1 MKTLFRALLL
11 GFAVTAY
18 AYTDEALADQIVDLP
33 GAPDVSFNQF
43 AGYLTVDE
51 NTVRFRVI
59 ASTLPQPYPSSVNRC
74 ETGQEVLGPS
84 HVRSLA
90 LLHRPLSPRSAL
102 RPLTLAPPLLQDL
115 KYFYWFAEREGGD
128 PASSPLAMWTN
139 GGPGCSG
146 LSGFMTEQGPFR
158 PQADGT
164 LKKNDYAWNKVANY
178 LFIEQPVGVGF
189 SYSTTPSDYLHVGDL
204 EAAAYNYNLLLAF
217 VKRFPEYATNPL
229 YITAESYG
237 TRVLPPATPH
247 YLHHTHHRTPHTP
260 RTVSS
265 ATSHQ

>member
-102 RPLTLAPPLLQDL
+102 RPLTLAPPLLRTSSTSTGSRSARGATRRAARWQCGRTAGPGAL
-115 KYFYWFAEREGGD
+115 VS
-128 PASSPLAMWTN
+128 PAS
-139 GGPGCSG
+139 
-146 LSGFMTEQGPFR
+146 
-158 PQADGT
+158 
-164 LKKNDYAWNKVANY
+164 
-178 LFIEQPVGVGF
+178 
-189 SYSTTPSDYLHVGDL
+189 
-204 EAAAYNYNLLLAF
+204 
-217 VKRFPEYATNPL
+217 
-229 YITAESYG
+229 
-237 TRVLPPATPH
+237 
-247 YLHHTHHRTPHTP
+247 
-260 RTVSS
+260 
-265 ATSHQ
+265 